1 MENKVKIGLIGLGTV
16 GSGVFKTLQNFD
28 NIEVVQ
34 IAVRNK
40 NKQRNIG
47 DLDENIITDN
57 AYDVVNNP
65 DIDVIVELIGGLDPA
80 FDLIK
85 TAIKNGKHI
94 VTANK
99 ELLAK
104 HGYVHSGKT
113 FNVVQTNKDKILL
126 FCHFGVEA
134 AILSHIFGVSPMP
147 LWHNFCALPSS
158 VTRIVTE
165 EREEGIASFRTLCF
179 GDYSHLFAGD
189 EEPSFAARFCE
200 VFTDETRH

>member
-28 NIEVVQ
+28 NVEVVQ

-40 NKQRNIG
+40 NKQRNIEN
-47 DLDENIITDN
+47 LDENIITDN

-65 DIDVIVELIGGLDPA
+65 DIDVVVELIGGLDPA

-99 ELLAK
+99 ELLA
-104 HGYVHSGKT
+104 
-113 FNVVQTNKDKILL
+113 
-126 FCHFGVEA
+126 
-134 AILSHIFGVSPMP
+134 
-147 LWHNFCALPSS
+147 
-158 VTRIVTE
+158 
-165 EREEGIASFRTLCF
+165 
-179 GDYSHLFAGD
+179 
-189 EEPSFAARFCE
+189 
-200 VFTDETRH
+200 